1 MSLQQ
6 QRQAEIQQLRAK
18 AEGYTPSFFARIIGL
33 IIFSLPFVIGFLFW
47 QYPEHTIT
55 GYIKDYSIKLWG
67 WISLCWNWGPMEID
81 LIFHPVDS
89 MWAFLRI
96 LIFVYIIVFLF
107 LLVIWFW
114 EFGAKLLFGISA
126 DPKAAR
132 ELMKVQLMSDSEYQ
146 RRIQRRNAF
155 KWLKFGFKLGKK
167 LF

>member
-96 LIFVYIIVFLF
+96 LIFVLVIVFLF
-107 LLVIWFW
+107 LMLLRFW
-114 EFGAKLLFGISA
+114 YFGAELLFGTS
-126 DPKAAR
+126 PNSEAAR
-132 ELMKVQLMSDSEYQ
+132 ELMKVQQMSDSEYK
-146 RRIQRRNAF
+146 RRIQF
-155 KWLKFGFKLGKK
+155 KWIKFWYRMGKN
-167 LF
+167 LFN